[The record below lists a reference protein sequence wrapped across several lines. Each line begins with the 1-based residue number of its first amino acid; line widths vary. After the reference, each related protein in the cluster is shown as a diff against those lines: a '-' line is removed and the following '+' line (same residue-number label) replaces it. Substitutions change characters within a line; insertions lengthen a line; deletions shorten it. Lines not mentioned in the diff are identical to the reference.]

1 MSADAQENFSV
12 VEPAAFLTRWV
23 PAGAR
28 VFVIQPAAGEASGF
42 AAPAADFLSAQPLQT
57 AEVSSGR
64 LGDEGELLGIE
75 RGARCD
81 VLILLSALSAVHPD
95 HLYRQALALS
105 HLRAGTVLALWP
117 TGTMSFAPTHYCAL
131 FEQFGFSPI
140 RQLVIGWDAMVLLHS
155 DARSHARA
163 SLAGILEND
172 AKTTTYKLALLRA
185 LCDINIA
192 CPGRVSYLPEAS
204 ADPIQAVRRPYCAPD
219 AAQIPFALVVECVM
233 SYYWGI
239 FVAKTPVRQIQEG
252 RSLGFEAA
260 LKQLIVHYGGD
271 WLALR
276 RDWYAGRLNEA
287 AEPADVV
294 EAFTKAFE
302 AVADALQKG
311 PIHCAG
317 NSLPAPD
324 GTPAGNRLFRTTGK
338 PRGALKSVLTPEL
351 AAKRMGGLILP
362 AWLWREL
369 NFAAPYASD
378 AVLLE
383 WAKLSMRFS
392 ELAGLNV
399 KLGDALEALMPPEDA
414 RDVEL
419 AKALYGEAA
428 QAHCCRCVWSAQN
441 IRPNNLAVD
450 HLLPWSRTHT
460 NDLWNLVPATRT
472 TNLQKSDKLPT
483 PELLDAAAPRL
494 YEAWRMLDRS
504 NCRGLFRAQAENH
517 FLGSSLLKL
526 GWERQLLDAVTKTA
540 DLVARQ
546 FSAQRWSGPTL
557 FERARQA
564 HRPSAHR
571 SRPASE

>member
-1 MSADAQENFSV
+1 MPADVPGSFPA
-12 VEPAAFLTRWV
+12 VEPAAFLKRWV
-23 PAGAR
+23 PPGAR
-28 VFVIQPAAGEASGF
+28 VLVIR
-42 AAPAADFLSAQPLQT
+42 LSAGAASKGAAAQIDGFLALQPLQ
-57 AEVSSGR
+57 AAGAASGW
-64 LGDEGELLGIE
+64 LDEQGELRGIE
-75 RGARCD
+75 PDARYS
-81 VLILLSALSAVHPD
+81 VVILLSALSAAHPD
-95 HLYRQALALS
+95 HLYRQALALT
-105 HLRAGTVLALWP
+105 HLHADTVLALWP
-117 TGTMSFAPTHYCAL
+117 TGVMPFTPTHYCAL
-131 FEQFGFSPI
+131 FEQLGFSPI
-140 RQLVIGWDAMVLLHS
+140 RGRVVGWDALVLLQN

-163 SLAGILEND
+163 SLAGIIEND

-204 ADPIQAVRRPYCAPD
+204 GDPTQTVCRPYCASD
-219 AAQIPFALVVECVM
+219 AAQIPFSLVVECVM

-239 FVAKTPVRQIQEG
+239 FVAKAPVRQIQEG
-252 RSLGFEAA
+252 RSLSFEAA

-276 RDWYAGRLNEA
+276 RDWYAGKLNEA
-287 AEPADVV
+287 AASADLV

-302 AVADALQKG
+302 SVAETLQKG
-311 PIHCAG
+311 PIHYAG
-317 NSLPAPD
+317 NSLPAPE
-324 GTPAGNRLFRTTGK
+324 GTPARNRLFRTTVK

-351 AAKRMGGLILP
+351 AAKRMGGLMLP
-362 AWLWREL
+362 AALWREL

-378 AVLLE
+378 AIMLE
-383 WAKLSMRFS
+383 WAKLSARFS
-392 ELAGLNV
+392 ELAGVDV
-399 KLGDALEALMPPEDA
+399 KIGDALEALMPPEDA

-428 QAHCCRCVWSAQN
+428 QSHHCRCVWSAQD

-483 PELLDAAAPRL
+483 PELLDQAAPRL

-517 FLGSSLLKL
+517 FLGCSLLKQ
-526 GWERQLLDAVTKTA
+526 GWERQLLEAVTRTA

-557 FERARQA
+557 FSQER
-564 HRPSAHR
+564 
-571 SRPASE
+571 